1 MQARIRI
8 RYMEE
13 IRPQLV
19 EKFGYKNA
27 LMAPRLEKV
36 VVNAGVGRA
45 TQDSKLMDQV
55 AAELSNITG
64 QRHHVCLARR
74 SIAAFK
80 LREGTAI
87 GCRVTLRGERM
98 YEFVDRLL
106 NVALP
111 RIRDFRG
118 VPKKSFD
125 GRGNYTLGVRE
136 QVIFPEVSLDKVE
149 GTLGMNVTLVTT
161 ARTDD
166 EARELLRLLGMPFQ
180 QDVG

>member
-1 MQARIRI
+1 MSRLKS

-13 IRPQLV
+13 IRPQLA

-27 LMAPRLEKV
+27 LMAPRLDKV

-45 TQDSKLMDQV
+45 TQDSKLMDQAV
-55 AAELSNITG
+55 IELSLITG
-64 QRHHVCLARR
+64 QRPHICLARR

-80 LREGTAI
+80 LREGTAV

-106 NVALP
+106 NIALP

-136 QVIFPEVSLDKVE
+136 QIIFPEVSLDKVE